1 MIIKRLTMNNF
12 GVYEGENTFE
22 FSYSLPVVLIGGMNG
37 RGKTTFLEAILL
49 ALYGENSKAYKE
61 SKYKTYGQYLR
72 SYVNKNSWTQ
82 RCFIELDFILNER
95 DSEEYLI
102 RREWNALSKR
112 TSETLT
118 VKQNGNI
125 NTFLTKNWQMFV
137 ENILPSALSS
147 FYFFDGEKIAEL
159 AVDDTDAQ
167 MKESIRA
174 MLGITVLDV
183 LKNDLLRSVRRT
195 EKNIQGEDVPAE
207 LNECKAEQEMLTA
220 KLEETKKEVEEL
232 TELITDQIDQIELLH
247 QEYAVKGGNALE
259 QRQSLI
265 QKRAELTAELEQ
277 NNSTLIELA
286 SGELPLL
293 LVESLIRDIKLTAED
308 EHDDLIMQQAFGQLE
323 TLLCEY
329 NRLHA
334 EDVSANQEFV
344 DFVKKHAF
352 ESQTFP
358 VYKLSD
364 HALFQANSLTEDLLS
379 QKKEQ
384 TIDILERKRILKHQL
399 DEVDSYLSLDINEK
413 ELTSKLSE
421 IKKQE
426 SALVEMQV
434 KKTTLDQ
441 IISDLESKLA
451 IKTSE
456 YNRMVERYL
465 AAAELT
471 DDAKRQLKYSNMALQ
486 IIDKF
491 SVELQ
496 KRKTGALGE
505 TITECYK
512 KLANKKNLINQ
523 IKVDP
528 QSLALS
534 YLDKQGNFVAK
545 ESLSAGEK
553 QLMVIAILWAL
564 AICSAKKL
572 PVIIDTPLSRLDS
585 MHRKS
590 LVTTYFPKASDQTII
605 LSTDSE
611 IDSYYYGLMKDYVGD
626 EFTLEYDE
634 ETQST
639 TILKG
644 YFQEK

>member
-1 MIIKRLTMNNF
+1 MIIKRLTINNF

-82 RCFIELDFILNER
+82 RCYLELDFVLNER
-95 DSEEYLI
+95 DSEEYLV

-118 VKQNGNI
+118 VKRNGKVNA
-125 NTFLTKNWQMFV
+125 FLTKNWQMFV

-195 EKNIQGEDVPAE
+195 EKNLQGEDVPIE
-207 LNECKAEQEMLTA
+207 LRECKEDQKKLSVELAETIKA
-220 KLEETKKEVEEL
+220 IDEL
-232 TELITDQIDQIELLH
+232 TESVSSKKEHIDLLH
-247 QEYAVKGGNALE
+247 QQYAVKGGNALE
-259 QRQSLI
+259 QRQSLM
-265 QKRAELTAELEQ
+265 QKRAELSAELDQ
-277 NNSTLIELA
+277 NAGTLVELA
-286 SGELPLL
+286 AGELPLL
-293 LVESLIRDIKLTAED
+293 LVEHLIRDIKLTAED

-323 TLLCEY
+323 TLLSEY
-329 NRLHA
+329 NHSHS
-334 EDVSANQEFV
+334 EDVSANQKFVEFV
-344 DFVKKHAF
+344 KEHAF
-352 ESQTFP
+352 ESQTDP
-358 VYKLSD
+358 VYKLFD
-364 HALFQANSLTEDLLS
+364 HALFQTNSLAEDLLS

-384 TIDILERKRILKHQL
+384 TIEVLKRKHVLKRQI
-399 DEVDSYLSLDINEK
+399 DEVDSYLSLDINEN
-413 ELTSKLSE
+413 ELSAKLSE

-426 SALVEMQV
+426 SVLVELQV
-434 KKTTLDQ
+434 KQTSLVQKR
-441 IISDLESKLA
+441 IGLESKLA
-451 IKTSE
+451 TKTSE
-456 YNRMVERYL
+456 YNHLVEKYL
-465 AAAELT
+465 ADAELT

-486 IIDKF
+486 IIDRF
-491 SVELQ
+491 SIELQ

-505 TITECYK
+505 TITDCYK
-512 KLANKKNLINQ
+512 KLANKKNLIYQ
-523 IKVDP
+523 IIVDP
-528 QSLALS
+528 QSLDLC
-534 YLDKQGNFVAK
+534 YLDKQGNTVAK

-639 TILKG
+639 KILKG
-644 YFQEK
+644 YFQGK